1 MNNSKHERSIFFKIS
16 YRQMMLCVIF
26 LLPVYAIAQ
35 KVNDQWT
42 TPVTDVRINENKISV
57 SFSNEF
63 EDRIH
68 RIIPVEFDPT
78 LIEFHRIF
86 GVGYL
91 LNEEFEQLNQQLDDY
106 LADWNI
112 GQAAQRDK
120 EIFLQ
125 VCVVKIIW
133 NSNNNNCL
141 SENSKTILKQLP
153 NDLSVE
159 ISNQAK
165 LVLKL
170 YDDYFKR

>member
-1 MNNSKHERSIFFKIS
+1 
-16 YRQMMLCVIF
+16 MMLCVIF
-26 LLPVYAIAQ
+26 LLPVYGIAQ

-42 TPVTDVRINENKISV
+42 TPVTDVRINEDKIIV

-63 EDRIH
+63 EIRIH
-68 RIIPVEFDPT
+68 RMLPIEFDPT

-106 LADWNI
+106 LAEWNI
-112 GQAAQRDK
+112 GQAAQSDK

-133 NSNNNNCL
+133 NSSNNNCL
-141 SENSKTILKQLP
+141 SENSKAILKQLS

-170 YDDYFKR
+170 YSDYFKL